1 MLVRMSKVHVFGHID
16 RLDETLACLHRLS
29 VMHIIDVS
37 DDPTVTLPPLALDDA
52 HVAELEDL
60 RYLRA
65 RVEALISLLPDAG
78 ELPASE
84 TSLDLA
90 ALRAELDHIGPQ
102 VEGLVARL
110 DQLRSE
116 RDLLPRHVSSLRRLL
131 PLVPELTEL
140 ERYDTTA
147 LLLDSRHP
155 AVLAALNARLQDE
168 LDGNFEILSDHVD
181 ADTIGAV
188 LVFPKDQAGVVSS
201 LLGQEQVSR
210 IRLPERFES
219 VPFRVAI
226 VAMERRTAE
235 IPAEIANL
243 EDELART
250 VGAAGDWVSV
260 REMLRSR
267 IEQLQAVPQLGA
279 TQHTFSLSGWVP
291 RTDVASLRETIS
303 REVGDEAA
311 VEEVAALAT
320 DRPPVLMANPQPA
333 RPFEFLV
340 RLLATPQYGSLD
352 PTTLM
357 MIFLPLF
364 FGMMLG
370 DIVYGS
376 VLGVIALWASRFFRS
391 RGKALVDLSRILVLS
406 ALWSIA
412 WGVVYGEFLGDL
424 GAHLFGLEPI
434 WINREEAL
442 AQLLVF
448 AIAVGGAHVLLG
460 LVLGIRQALRSGDR
474 KLIGERSS
482 LLVAMVGLFVIVGVA
497 ADQLPDGLM
506 TPGVAAVVVGMVVLI
521 AVGGPMGLL
530 MGPLEMIGTIGN
542 VLSYLRLAAIGLAS
556 VFLARIANEL
566 GATGPLWLGIIVATL
581 FHVLNL
587 ALGTFS
593 PTIQALRLHYVEF
606 FGKFYEEGGQAF
618 QPFGADS
625 DLEPASVAPRVTTT

>member
-1 MLVRMSKVHVFGHID
+1 MLVRMAKIHVFGHLG
-16 RLDETLACLHRLS
+16 RLDQTLASLHRLS

-37 DDPTVTLPPLALDDA
+37 DDPTVTLPPLALDDE
-52 HVAELEDL
+52 HVAELEQL

-65 RVEALISLLPDAG
+65 RVEALVSLVPSSVAPDSADASVDLVALRTELDRISPEVERLMG
-78 ELPASE
+78 R
-84 TSLDLA
+84 LDE
-90 ALRAELDHIGPQ
+90 LRAEQD
-102 VEGLVARL
+102 V
-110 DQLRSE
+110 
-116 RDLLPRHVSSLRRLL
+116 LPRHVSSLRRLL
-131 PLVPELTEL
+131 PLVPELTQL
-140 ERYDTTA
+140 ESYETTA

-168 LDGNFEILSDHVD
+168 LNGNFEILSDQVD

-188 LVFPKDQAGVVSS
+188 LVFPKDRAGVVSS

-219 VPFRVAI
+219 VPFRDAI
-226 VAMERRTAE
+226 IAMERRSEE

-243 EDELART
+243 EDELTRT
-250 VGAAGDWVSV
+250 VRASADWPAARSV
-260 REMLRSR
+260 LRSR
-267 IEQLQAVPQLGA
+267 IDQLQAVPHLGA

-291 RTDVASLRETIS
+291 RDELATLQETIA
-303 REVGDEAA
+303 RDVGHEVA
-311 VEEVAALAT
+311 VEEVPASST
-320 DRPPVLMANPQPA
+320 DRPPVLMSNPRPA

-340 RLLATPQYGSLD
+340 RLLAMPQYGSLD

-370 DIVYGS
+370 DIVYGV
-376 VLGVIALWASRFFRS
+376 VLLVMASWAIRFFRS
-391 RGKALVDLSRILVLS
+391 RGKALADLSRILVLS

-424 GAHLFGLEPI
+424 GAQVFGLEPI
-434 WINREEAL
+434 WIHREEAL
-442 AQLLVF
+442 SQLLVF
-448 AIAVGGAHVLLG
+448 AIAVGAAHIVLG
-460 LVLGIRQALRSGDR
+460 LILGIRQAVHTRER
-474 KLIGERSS
+474 KLIGERTS

-497 ADQLPDGLM
+497 AGQLPDGLM
-506 TPGVAAVVVGMVVLI
+506 TPGVAAVAVGMVVLI
-521 AVGGPMGLL
+521 VLGGPMGLL

-566 GATGPLWLGIIVATL
+566 GATGPLWLGIIVATF
-581 FHVLNL
+581 FHALNL

-606 FGKFYEEGGQAF
+606 FGKFYEEGGEAF
-618 QPFGADS
+618 RPFGSES
-625 DLEPASVAPRVTTT
+625 DLEPASVAPRVPTM